1 MGMKRH
7 PFHVM
12 QMRRRVSSS
21 RVQEGYRRMTN
32 RRRAAQL
39 SDAATVCLLYEKA
52 GKKAPSPAAPFP
64 PFLLACVLQTR
75 REQSPA
81 GAMSESG
88 AAAAATIPNG
98 GSAARHPGN
107 LVTVVLGAQWGDEGK
122 GKVVDL
128 LAQDADIVCRC
139 QGGNN
144 AGHTVV
150 VDSVEY
156 DFHLLP
162 SGIINPK
169 VTAFIGNGVVIHLPG
184 LFEEAEKNV
193 KKGKGLE
200 GWEKRLI
207 ISDRAHIV
215 FDFHQAA
222 DGIQEQ
228 QRQEQ
233 AGKKFKV
240 LANQY
245 KSVYPTLE
253 IDIEGE
259 LKRLKSYRERI
270 KPMVKD
276 GVYFMHEALHG
287 SPKKILVEGA
297 NATLLDI
304 DFGTYPFV
312 TSSNCTVGGVCTG
325 LGMPP
330 QNVGEVYGVV
340 KAYTTRV
347 GIGAFPTEQNNEI
360 GELLQTRG
368 KEFGVT
374 TGRKR
379 RCGWLD
385 LVLLRYAHMINGF
398 TALALTK
405 LDILDVFPE
414 IKIGIA
420 YRSDN
425 KIIPHFPANQ
435 EVLNK
440 VEVQYETL
448 PGWKKDISNA
458 RTFDELPVNAQNFVR
473 FIEMEL
479 GVPVKWIG
487 VGRSRES
494 MIQLF

>member
-1 MGMKRH
+1 MA
-7 PFHVM
+7 FA
-12 QMRRRVSSS
+12 
-21 RVQEGYRRMTN
+21 ETN
-32 RRRAAQL
+32 
-39 SDAATVCLLYEKA
+39 
-52 GKKAPSPAAPFP
+52 PAASS
-64 PFLLACVLQTR
+64 L
-75 REQSPA
+75 
-81 GAMSESG
+81 
-88 AAAAATIPNG
+88 PNG
-98 GSAARHPGN
+98 DCGRPGARPGGN
-107 LVTVVLGAQWGDEGK
+107 RVTVVLGAQWGDEGK

-162 SGIINPK
+162 SGIINPN

-193 KKGKGLE
+193 QKGKGLE

-207 ISDRAHIV
+207 ISDRAHI
-215 FDFHQAA
+215 
-222 DGIQEQ
+222 
-228 QRQEQ
+228 
-233 AGKKFKV
+233 
-240 LANQY
+240 
-245 KSVYPTLE
+245 
-253 IDIEGE
+253 
-259 LKRLKSYRERI
+259 
-270 KPMVKD
+270 
-276 GVYFMHEALHG
+276 
-287 SPKKILVEGA
+287 
-297 NATLLDI
+297 
-304 DFGTYPFV
+304 GTYPFV

-347 GIGAFPTEQNNEI
+347 GIGAFPTEQDNEI

-368 KEFGVT
+368 REFGVT

-385 LVLLRYAHMINGF
+385 LVLLKYAHMINGF

-405 LDILDVFPE
+405 LDILDMFTE
-414 IKIGIA
+414 IKVGVA
-420 YRSDN
+420 YKLDGE
-425 KIIPHFPANQ
+425 IIPHFPANQ

-440 VEVQYETL
+440 VEVQYKTL
-448 PGWKKDISNA
+448 PGWNTDISNA
-458 RTFDELPVNAQNFVR
+458 RTFKELPVNAQNYVR
-473 FIEMEL
+473 FIEDEL
-479 GVPVKWIG
+479 QIPVKWIG
-487 VGRSRES
+487 VGKSRES